1 MNPSG
6 VTRQLLCAAM
16 LSAAASACA
25 KVDAAPQSVQVDMSN
40 VDLHVAT
47 DVTLHVRQLR
57 GRFVPVARQIPYL
70 DDTHSYLVAID
81 TGEISLDLASLNT
94 LLVRSLGGDGS
105 NLDKL
110 QVSFEQD
117 GTLGQRGVIDSAI
130 NVPFSAKAVVSAT
143 PDGRIRVSPQSVRSL
158 GVPMKPV
165 MNLFRMKL
173 DDLVTIAPGRGI
185 VTDGDDLLLDPGKLL
200 PAPSI
205 QGRVTAVR
213 IERNQLVQTFGSG
226 GGASVAGR
234 PLSRNHI
241 YWRGGQLSFGK
252 LTMTDT
258 DLELVDADPSDP
270 FDFSVSDWDA
280 QLVAGYSK
288 TLPNRGLMA
297 HMPDYNDIKPA
308 RTSSAR
314 PSSARQDARE

>member
-1 MNPSG
+1 MTPWG
-6 VTRQLLCAAM
+6 ITRQLLCAAM
-16 LSAAASACA
+16 LSAATSACV

-57 GRFVPVARQIPYL
+57 GRFVPVGRQAPYL
-70 DDTHSYLVAID
+70 DDTHSYLVEID
-81 TGEISLDLASLNT
+81 TGEILLDVASLNA
-94 LLVRSLGGDGS
+94 LLARSLGGDGS

-117 GTLGQRGVIDSAI
+117 GTLGQRGVIDAAV
-130 NVPFSAKAVVSAT
+130 NLPFSAKAVVSTT
-143 PDGRIRVSPQSVRSL
+143 PDGRIRVSPRSVRSL
-158 GVPMKPV
+158 GLPMKPV
-165 MNLFRMKL
+165 MNLFGMKL
-173 DDLVTIAPGRGI
+173 DDLVTIAPGRGV
-185 VTDGDDLLLDPGKLL
+185 VTDGDDLLLDPGKLIS
-200 PAPSI
+200 APSI
-205 QGRVTAVR
+205 RGRVTAVR
-213 IERNQLVQTFGSG
+213 IEQNQLVQTFGSG
-226 GGASVAGR
+226 GGASFAGR

-241 YWRGGQLSFGK
+241 YWRGSQLSFGK

-270 FDFSVSDWDA
+270 FDFSVDDWDT

-297 HMPDYNDIKPA
+297 HMPDYNDIKRARAPA
-308 RTSSAR
+308 AR
-314 PSSARQDARE
+314 